1 MHALDDRWT
10 EELRALCGLK
20 SASTG
25 LPGLSVPGPEILD
38 KDICR
43 DILNEA
49 GRLLGSRSRKITA
62 SLLSK
67 RIAFLTTAAT
77 LYPMSLYN
85 RGLDLS
91 LENCVIDYS
100 HDSKRWQ
107 SSMYL
112 YNLDASPP
120 PPGARET
127 WREDVCRRLFS
138 TNLARLWQALHEA
151 SGVTLS
157 ILWENTAVRV
167 YSLYERRLMSIGD
180 MDTARQIRED
190 FTYLT
195 TEAAGSLFGCKDN
208 PLQRFYFDKTAV
220 GEREIRYRR
229 TCCYYYLTPPQEYCS
244 TCPLLLSP
252 GKKSKCSN

>member
-1 MHALDDRWT
+1 MHALDDQRMD
-10 EELRALCGLK
+10 ELHSLCGLK
-20 SASTG
+20 SATPG
-25 LPGLSVPGPEILD
+25 LPGLSVHGPEMLD

-43 DILNEA
+43 DILNEV

-67 RIAFLTTAAT
+67 RIAFLTTSAA
-77 LYPMSLYN
+77 LYPMSAYN
-85 RGLDLS
+85 DGLDLS

-112 YNLDASPP
+112 YNLEATLPA
-120 PPGARET
+120 PGARET
-127 WREDVCRRLFS
+127 WREDICRRLFS
-138 TNLARLWQALHEA
+138 DNLARLWQALHEA

-167 YSLYERRLMSIGD
+167 YSLYERRLMTIGNIN
-180 MDTARQIRED
+180 TARQIRED
-190 FTYLT
+190 FAYLT
-195 TEAAGSLFGCKDN
+195 TDADGDLFDCKDN
-208 PLQRFYFDKTAV
+208 PLQRFYFDKTPA
-220 GEREIRYRR
+220 GEREIRYRK

-244 TCPLLLSP
+244 TCPLLLPS
-252 GKKSKCSN
+252 GKKRKCSN